1 VLDDSS
7 HGSEARIAIEVH
19 KALLLERI
27 GRYKESRAL
36 LNRLTKSRALTP
48 SQRSMCEHT
57 LGRIE
62 WDEGDRRAALNHFSQ
77 AVTAAD
83 GTSDLNQRCWPRMS
97 LLLATS
103 QASESS
109 AVNEMLARVRS
120 EIFQF
125 GDARALAGL
134 HETLG
139 RIEGK
144 RGLARGAESHFRRA
158 AQLLSASPDVYLE
171 GLIELE
177 VGVIAG
183 LAFDVR
189 SAIVHTERSLA
200 LAEQSGSLKLRR
212 ACLANLA
219 FCLYVQGDFESAVA
233 HLENA
238 EAVLTPTG
246 DIRNAMLET
255 LARIRLAQGSLDD
268 CAAILSTIESSAQ
281 TPDDRL
287 LWAQRHA
294 ALTRTRLL
302 IRQAQFVKALRQCE
316 QALETARRAQD
327 QRLSR
332 MVLAEKAH
340 ILQRLNR
347 PTESLQILNLLLDS
361 VPHNTPDL
369 YAEYE
374 ILIACALLLENKPSA
389 AQVHRRRAERIFTG
403 LGCRPDLVESSRR
416 YEGVASART
425 VNTTAIESQSEG
437 FSPANAVQ
445 AVAALLT
452 HSSRPDLFARGLIDL
467 LAASN
472 CTVRIAATAGKVGQ
486 RRILLSHGEFEDRK
500 PESLSKRLPIAN
512 TQDDPVDV
520 WVEPR
525 GDAESTATMNAITL
539 LVSTISELECGRL
552 QREQELRLWPIED
565 VDVTNDEA
573 VINGSMRRLMM
584 KARKVATTN
593 ISVLL
598 TGESGTGKEIFARA
612 IHTFSERHTKPF
624 VPFNC
629 AALPRDMVESQL
641 FGHRR
646 GAFTGADRD
655 NLGVIRAARGGTLFL
670 DEIGELSIELQPKL
684 LRFLES
690 YEICP
695 LGETTPFIVDVRIV
709 AATNAR
715 LEQAVQDGRFRED
728 LFYRLHGV
736 RLEIPPLRERR
747 DELPSLV
754 HHFLG
759 RAAIEFKKG
768 HVRIAEDTMERLLIA
783 PWPGNIRQLQNEL
796 RRMVALAEADAILT
810 PASLSPDIAGIDH
823 DTRSGR
829 DAASTLPAGHAKLN
843 PTLERIEREMVRA
856 ALQQHRGKMDDA
868 AKALGISRKGLYLKR
883 QRLGL

>member
-1 VLDDSS
+1 
-7 HGSEARIAIEVH
+7 
-19 KALLLERI
+19 
-27 GRYKESRAL
+27 
-36 LNRLTKSRALTP
+36 
-48 SQRSMCEHT
+48 
-57 LGRIE
+57 
-62 WDEGDRRAALNHFSQ
+62 
-77 AVTAAD
+77 
-83 GTSDLNQRCWPRMS
+83 
-97 LLLATS
+97 
-103 QASESS
+103 
-109 AVNEMLARVRS
+109 
-120 EIFQF
+120 
-125 GDARALAGL
+125 
-134 HETLG
+134 
-139 RIEGK
+139 
-144 RGLARGAESHFRRA
+144 
-158 AQLLSASPDVYLE
+158 
-171 GLIELE
+171 
-177 VGVIAG
+177 
-183 LAFDVR
+183 
-189 SAIVHTERSLA
+189 
-200 LAEQSGSLKLRR
+200 
-212 ACLANLA
+212 
-219 FCLYVQGDFESAVA
+219 
-233 HLENA
+233 
-238 EAVLTPTG
+238 
-246 DIRNAMLET
+246 MLET
-255 LARIRLAQGSLDD
+255 LARIRLAQGSLAD
-268 CAAILSTIESSAQ
+268 CAAILARIEASASTE
-281 TPDDRL
+281 DDRL

-302 IRQAQFVKALRQCE
+302 TRQAQFVKALKQCE
-316 QALETARRAQD
+316 RALEIAQRSQD
-327 QRLSR
+327 HHLSR

-340 ILQRLNR
+340 ILQRLNQ
-347 PTESLQILNLLLDS
+347 PSESLEIVNLLLESLPND
-361 VPHNTPDL
+361 TPDL

-374 ILIACALLLENKPSA
+374 ILIACALLLEDKPIA
-389 AQVHRRRAERIFTG
+389 AQVHRKRAEQMFAG
-403 LGCRPDLVESSRR
+403 LGCQPYLVESCRR
-416 YEGVASART
+416 YDDIASAQMI
-425 VNTTAIESQSEG
+425 TANAVTESQSQG
-437 FSPANAVQ
+437 FSAANAVQ

-452 HSSRPDLFARGLIDL
+452 HSSRADLFARGLIDL
-467 LAASN
+467 LVATN
-472 CTVRIAATAGKVGQ
+472 CTVRVAATMGTVGQ
-486 RRILLSHGEFEDRK
+486 RRTLLSDGEFEDRT
-500 PESLSKRLPIAN
+500 PESLPKRLPIVN
-512 TQDDPVDV
+512 SQDDPVDV
-520 WVEPR
+520 WIEPR
-525 GDAESTATMNAITL
+525 GDAESIATINAITL
-539 LVSTISELECGRL
+539 LVSTIGELECGRL
-552 QREQELRLWPIED
+552 QREQQMRLWPVED
-565 VDVTNDEA
+565 VDVMNEGA
-573 VINGSMRRLMM
+573 VVNGNMRELMI
-584 KARKVATTN
+584 KARRVSTTN

-612 IHTFSERHTKPF
+612 IHSFSDRRTKPF

-695 LGETTPFIVDVRIV
+695 LGETTPFVVDVRIV

-796 RRMVALAEADAILT
+796 RRMVALAEADSILT

-823 DTRSGR
+823 DAPSGR
-829 DAASTLPAGHAKLN
+829 DAAAALPTGHAKLN